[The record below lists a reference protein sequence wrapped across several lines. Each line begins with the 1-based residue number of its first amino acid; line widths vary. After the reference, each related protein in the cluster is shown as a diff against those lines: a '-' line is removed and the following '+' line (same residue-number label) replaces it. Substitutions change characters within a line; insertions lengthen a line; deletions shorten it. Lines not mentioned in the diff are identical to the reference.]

1 MKKTAEKI
9 LQKNSSMWTAEEDV
23 KGITYKD

>member
-1 MKKTAEKI
+1 MKKRAEKI
-9 LQKNSSMWTAEEDV
+9 PQKNGSTWTAEEDV